1 MKVLITG
8 SNGLVGTALKDI
20 LGDGHVYHTRQDVDL
35 TDEKKTKDYI
45 KYHVQHSGVDTI
57 IHCAAKVG
65 GVQANSM
72 NNQQFFMENYLIN
85 NNILKSAFENQI
97 PNFVN
102 LLSTC
107 IFPDT
112 NITYPLTADQ
122 IDKGAPHPS
131 NYGYSYAKRLAGYET
146 NIFKNLTGLNW
157 INIVPTNVYG
167 PSDNFHLEHSHMI
180 PGMIHRAFLSKKN
193 NEKFVVWGDGS
204 PLRQFIHSKDL
215 AKNILWALENWKED
229 RHFMAINEYE
239 YSVMDM
245 VKVIGKKYGIDK
257 DDLVFDSTKPIGQF
271 RKPAKTDIP
280 KDYKFI
286 SIEDGISETIDW
298 FIKNYET
305 LRK

>member
-65 GVQANSM
+65 GVPAKSM
-72 NNQQFFMENYLIN
+72 NNQHFFMENYLIN

-257 DDLVFDSTKPIGQF
+257 DDLVFDSTKPRGQF

>member
-8 SNGLVGTALKDI
+8 ANGVVGTALKDI

-245 VKVIGKKYGIDK
+245 VNVIGKKYGIDK
-257 DDLVFDSTKPIGQF
+257 DDLVFDSTKPRGQF